1 MERCKIGWVVVPG
14 PLALEYRWGRRE
26 EKGMKTEQK
35 QKQEIKKK
43 KSRKRFLTFLG

>member
-26 EKGMKTEQK
+26 EKGMKTEQN

-43 KSRKRFLTFLG
+43 AEKDS